1 MKKLGLFLLVGGLLC
16 GAATIE
22 AVLERKSATLLNAF
36 DLDGEA
42 ADADQI
48 VTAANGDLLDS
59 KTFTVT
65 ASPDVCRLV
74 DMTVT
79 DANSSITSGVV
90 TIVGTDCL
98 DRATSCT
105 FDFSVVATRGSGVKT
120 LAGTQAGGGCYLKT
134 VTSVTTGVLATEGG
148 AGVDLMTLGY
158 TSNSANGW
166 GAFGKRLVDG
176 AMGEGRV
183 DPFQFYNDGLPVTT
197 AGVLTTTV
205 TGVSSNNAFTNV
217 VAGDL
222 VTFVTPQGENYQR
235 RITARASAN
244 SVTVNSAVRLPATGT
259 QLLYQHLYY
268 SSNPYDQVGWI
279 NVGNWNTVDFT
290 WSVDANANTGGV
302 VTSLQCMSGPSPDAP
317 SGRWVEV
324 NTTTVAS
331 AATQADTMEAI
342 DLEKAAF
349 SVCRFGLK
357 FGTGDDADAAAED
370 INAEVTLWK

>member
-1 MKKLGLFLLVGGLLC
+1 MKKLVLFLLAGGLLW
-16 GAATIE
+16 GQ
-22 AVLERKSATLLNAF
+22 AVLAVERKETTLLSAF

-48 VTAANGDLLDS
+48 VTAANGDLTDT

-65 ASPDVCRLV
+65 ASPDMCRLV

-79 DANSSITSGVV
+79 DANSSIEAGVV
-90 TIVGTDCL
+90 TIVGTDCA
-98 DRATSCT
+98 DRATTCT
-105 FDFSVVATRGSGVKT
+105 FDFSVVATRGTGIKT
-120 LAGTQAGGGCYLKT
+120 LTGTQAGGGCYLKT
-134 VTSVTTGVLATEGG
+134 VTSVKTGALTGEGG

-166 GAFGKRLVDG
+166 GTFGKRLTDG
-176 AMGEGRV
+176 IMGEVKV
-183 DPFQFYNDGLPVTT
+183 DPFGFYNDGLPVTT

-217 VAGDL
+217 AVGDL
-222 VTFVTPQGENYQR
+222 VTFVTQAGDSYQR

-244 SVTVNSAVRLPATGT
+244 SVTVNAAVKLPPTGT

-268 SSNPYDQVGWI
+268 SSNPYDQIGWI
-279 NVGNWNTVDFT
+279 DVSGWDAADFT

-302 VTSLQCMSGPSPDAP
+302 VSLLECSAGISPDSP
-317 SGRWVEV
+317 TGRWVSV
-324 NTTTVAS
+324 ATTTVAS
-331 AATQADTMEAI
+331 ASTQVDLMEAI
-342 DLEKAAF
+342 DTSKASF
-349 SVCRFGLK
+349 RYCRFGLK

-370 INAEVTLWK
+370 INVEVALRK